1 MFTGWDSAPEWMGG
15 GSASGY
21 SPDMPLDPET
31 LLAPS
36 DVARAWGMSTS
47 NVTLMIRDGKLPA
60 EQDEKG
66 RYFIKAAE
74 LNARTIVVE
83 IDGPAAEA
91 GKVTPDEAAELARL
105 QDAITEA
112 ERAVVDAVQARDA
125 YVAYLADSEGEVR
138 RDPIDVGR
146 YLPGDPRRRAEHM
159 HRSTVHRIVAEQR
172 ERRDRDRQ

>member
-1 MFTGWDSAPEWMGG
+1 MFTGWGGQAEWMGG
-15 GSASGY
+15 GSAPGY
-21 SPDMPLDPET
+21 SPDMPLDPDT

-66 RYFIKAAE
+66 RYSIKAAE
-74 LNARTIVVE
+74 LAARPIVVE

-91 GKVTPDEAAELARL
+91 GRVTAEEAAELQRL
-105 QDAITEA
+105 QSALDEA
-112 ERAVVDAVQARDA
+112 EQARRDAEQARDA
-125 YVAYLADSEGEVR
+125 YIAYLADSDGDVR

-159 HRSTVHRIVAEQR
+159 HRSTVHRIVSEQR
-172 ERRDRDRQ
+172 ERRDRQ

>member
-1 MFTGWDSAPEWMGG
+1 MFAGWGSTSEWMGG
-15 GSASGY
+15 ESAPSYPPG
-21 SPDMPLDPET
+21 MPLDPNT
-31 LLAPS
+31 PLAPS
-36 DVARAWGMSTS
+36 DVARAWGMSPA

-60 EQDEKG
+60 ERDEETG
-66 RYFIKAAE
+66 RYSILAAE
-74 LNARTIVVE
+74 LSRRPIVVE

-105 QDAITEA
+105 QAVLDEA
-112 ERAVVDAVQARDA
+112 EQARRDAEQARDA
-125 YVAYLADSEGEVR
+125 YIAYLADSEGEVR

-172 ERRDRDRQ
+172 ERRNQQ

>member
-1 MFTGWDSAPEWMGG
+1 MFTGWNSAPEWMGG
-15 GSASGY
+15 ASAPGY
-21 SPDMPLDPET
+21 PPDMPLDPDT

-36 DVARAWGMSTS
+36 DVARAWGMSTG

-60 EQDEKG
+60 ERDEQG
-66 RYFIKAAE
+66 RYSIKAAE
-74 LNARTIVVE
+74 LSARPIVVE

-91 GKVTPDEAAELARL
+91 GKVTPEEAAELQRRQAVIDEAEQAL
-105 QDAITEA
+105 ADAIQ
-112 ERAVVDAVQARDA
+112 DRDA

-172 ERRDRDRQ
+172 DRRARNRQ